1 MITITTNNLIKQI
14 MNSKNTDA
22 AAKAAA
28 NIEEERM
35 HPIFEECEVMN
46 AGKPV
51 REHMLSMNGMYIS
64 GITDEQLKEMH
75 EKLGKLIAGK

>member
-1 MITITTNNLIKQI
+1 
-14 MNSKNTDA
+14 
-22 AAKAAA
+22 
-28 NIEEERM
+28 M

-51 REHMLSMNGMYIS
+51 CEYMLSMNGMYIS
-64 GITDEQLKEMH
+64 GVTDEQLKEMH